1 MKRKT
6 ISWNICKIIY
16 IVNNKKNTRDFPIL
30 EKEKNSYVNAEN
42 LKANTI
48 ENKSKCDA
56 IFMIELKHEYSL
68 LRINKKK
75 STKIISI
82 SFILNLGLLYF
93 IVTDLCKKS
102 MMLHTTSEYS
112 KINLIKNI
120 IFVKTNET

>member
-48 ENKSKCDA
+48 ENNSKCDA